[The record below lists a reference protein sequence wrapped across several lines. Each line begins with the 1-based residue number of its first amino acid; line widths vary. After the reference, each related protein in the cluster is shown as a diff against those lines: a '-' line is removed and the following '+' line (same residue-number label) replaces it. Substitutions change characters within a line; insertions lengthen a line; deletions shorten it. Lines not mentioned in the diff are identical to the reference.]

1 MRLVYLNL
9 SKVGSLWIVISSQ
22 LRVVIPNLI
31 WDPVIVQAKRG
42 NFLPTIQ
49 KTDEPA
55 AQKAESSQSLHL
67 GSVTRNIIQDRS
79 RWTGAAFWVDG
90 SFVFFWSGWQ
100 FLLSFCWQK
109 VIRGCMRYAHWM
121 ITGSPIES
129 GMTSQ
134 WSSLIPALA
143 GMTTHLLLVNISA
156 CKEIPTDYG

>member
-31 WDPVIVQAKRG
+31 WDPVIVQAKLG

-55 AQKAESSQSLHL
+55 AQKAESSQFLHL

-109 VIRGCMRYAHWM
+109 VKRGCMRATRIGCLLDSRSGREWHHGA
-121 ITGSPIES
+121 TGSWNPEKDSSGHGES
-129 GMTSQ
+129 RLPG
-134 WSSLIPALA
+134 W
-143 GMTTHLLLVNISA
+143 
-156 CKEIPTDYG
+156 